1 LQPINYG
8 IDCEY
13 WFPVFSQNVQT
24 YIAFQVNVRMV
35 HWSFTF
41 YFRRFMWIIW
51 PNFEAKN
58 ETSSSVKALK
68 LTKTFIKKGM
78 KSSI

>member
-1 LQPINYG
+1 
-8 IDCEY
+8 
-13 WFPVFSQNVQT
+13 
-24 YIAFQVNVRMV
+24 
-35 HWSFTF
+35 
-41 YFRRFMWIIW
+41 MWIIW